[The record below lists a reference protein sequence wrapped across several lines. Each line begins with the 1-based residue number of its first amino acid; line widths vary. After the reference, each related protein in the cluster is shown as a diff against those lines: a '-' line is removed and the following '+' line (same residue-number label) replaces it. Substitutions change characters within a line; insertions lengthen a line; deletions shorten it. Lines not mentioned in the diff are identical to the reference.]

1 MTVKLMNE
9 PIIETMTKE
18 LDDDEPF
25 IQFDEDTIFEPLE
38 YITYDDIDMD
48 FDDEDSGI
56 EHAFNVDDL
65 LDDSY

>member
-1 MTVKLMNE
+1 MTLGVFIPNIVYIDMTVKLMNE

-38 YITYDDIDMD
+38 YITY
-48 FDDEDSGI
+48 
-56 EHAFNVDDL
+56 
-65 LDDSY
+65 